1 MSEDGL
7 VNMTLYLNQGK
18 IIQRF
23 EHSMEEVIYDPQNAI
38 DVAMTLTDLAFEAQE
53 GLKPASDTLK
63 AELIERHRMTL
74 TQRVANML
82 GTMRGDIKVTNGKLA
97 QEVVEACLREVF

>member
-1 MSEDGL
+1 MSENGL

-38 DVAMTLTDLAFEAQE
+38 DVAMMLSDLAFEAQE
-53 GLKPASDTLK
+53 GMKPASDTLK
-63 AELIERHRMTL
+63 AELIERHRMTC
-74 TQRVANML
+74 TQRAANIL
-82 GTMRGDIKVTNGKLA
+82 NTDRGNIKVSNGQLG
-97 QEVVEACLREVF
+97 QDLVEMVLREVF